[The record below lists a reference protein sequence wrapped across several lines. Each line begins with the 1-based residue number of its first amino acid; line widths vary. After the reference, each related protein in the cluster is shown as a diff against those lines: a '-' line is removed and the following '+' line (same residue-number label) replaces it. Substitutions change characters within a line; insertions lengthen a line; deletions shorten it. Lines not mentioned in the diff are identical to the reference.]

1 MADEVV
7 VYISAHEDMESE
19 RDLLARSAV
28 EAPVNLAWRIV
39 QSPVRGRP
47 PDPQAILQAG
57 VHILLLGEDIRAP
70 IGYEWV
76 LSRRS
81 GRYPTPFLKQG
92 ILRTPAAEAF
102 VRYIA
107 ETTPWRTF
115 KRPAELRN
123 QFQLLLANH
132 FLSHAAYYAFSSAE
146 LERVNAWRAEL
157 EQARLKDVPEERGGA
172 SQSSVI
178 LSVERFT
185 PSEGVLL
192 NPPQE
197 GEVNMSPDAQ
207 LSED

>member
-1 MADEVV
+1 MVDQVV

-19 RDLLARSAV
+19 RDLLARSAA
-28 EAPVNLAWRIV
+28 EAPVNLSWRIV
-39 QSPVRGRP
+39 QTPPHGQSP
-47 PDPQAILQAG
+47 DAQAVIQAE

-70 IGYEWV
+70 IGYEWM

-81 GRYPTPFLKQG
+81 GRMPTPFLKQG

-107 ETTPWRTF
+107 EATSWRTF

-132 FLSHAAYYAFSSAE
+132 FLAHAAYYAFSSAE
-146 LERVNAWRAEL
+146 LERVNAWRTEL
-157 EQARLKDVPEERGGA
+157 EQARLKDIPEERGGA
-172 SQSSVI
+172 GQSSVI
-178 LSVERFT
+178 LSLERFT

-192 NPPQE
+192 STPAQE
-197 GEVNMSPDAQ
+197 SGPIQ
-207 LSED
+207 SEASEH